1 VPVSPYLGTDIWQ
14 GKGLDGLWFNTLRL
28 IYLHRLS
35 AAIQG
40 GTPLKEI
47 VVDGIHHVFF
57 LIEVCGWYWSS
68 LRTWRIAAH
77 VAMHW
82 HNTNCGEI
90 AFGAHRY
97 PKRARTGES
106 GRPVVQSQGP
116 VSNSCNCCY
125 RGQPSLRSLDTTGSL
140 NSHFASLFPLSSLL
154 IIFSSSSHPSTSL
167 THTRPTPTLSLR
179 PPTSPSEAVVGA
191 VPSSSEK
198 VGETLLT

>member
-1 VPVSPYLGTDIWQ
+1 VSPYLGTDIWQ

-35 AAIQG
+35 VAIQG

-116 VSNSCNCCY
+116 VSNCCNCCY
-125 RGQPSLRSLDTTGSL
+125 RGQPTLRSLDTTGSL

-179 PPTSPSEAVVGA
+179 LSRFFSSRRSFSSAVLWCDCGA
-191 VPSSSEK
+191 IIFP
-198 VGETLLT
+198 

>member
-1 VPVSPYLGTDIWQ
+1 MSPYLGTDIWQ
-14 GKGLDGLWFNTLRL
+14 GKGLDGLWFNILRL
-28 IYLHRLS
+28 IYLPRLS
-35 AAIQG
+35 VAIHG

-57 LIEVCGWYWSS
+57 LIKVCGWCWSS
-68 LRTWRIAAH
+68 FRTWRIAAH
-77 VAMHW
+77 IAMHW

-97 PKRARTGES
+97 PKRARTMER

-116 VSNSCNCCY
+116 VSNCCY
-125 RGQPSLRSLDTTGSL
+125 RGEPSLRSLDTTGSL
-140 NSHFASLFPLSSLL
+140 NSHLLSLFPLSSLL

-179 PPTSPSEAVVGA
+179 PPTSPSVAVVGA
-191 VPSSSEK
+191 VPSSSVK
-198 VGETLLT
+198 VGDTLLT